1 MVNARILD
9 IGSMKIAEEEI
20 RKIGTEADVI
30 PWLSVKSMFLCI
42 KIYNVKPFEAN
53 IIKQEMLSNG
63 GDVVVN
69 RGVFNCSVSDTDII
83 MMGTISQYNKT
94 LYKLKMHS
102 GLKEIADEVQ
112 KLVYNVEAGRQVYFK
127 CCQHKIA
134 IGEQTYV
141 MGVLNIT
148 PDSFSDGGDYMDI
161 NKAIN
166 RAKEMVKDGA
176 EIIDVG
182 GESTRPGH
190 TSVSHEE
197 ELNRIIPVVEQLV
210 KEIEVPVSIDTSKAI
225 VAEKA
230 LNAGAHIVNDVWG
243 LQRDPHMADVIA
255 KTGAGVI
262 IMHNSDNKEY
272 NDLMGDIIYYLRKS
286 IDIAISKGI
295 DEDSIIIDPGIGFGK
310 TLEQNLEVMRR
321 INELTTLGK
330 PILLGTSR
338 KSMIGNVLELP
349 VNERLE
355 GTAATVTLGIAG
367 GVDIVRVHDVKEM
380 SRVARMTDAMVRS

>member
-1 MVNARILD
+1 
-9 IGSMKIAEEEI
+9 
-20 RKIGTEADVI
+20 
-30 PWLSVKSMFLCI
+30 
-42 KIYNVKPFEAN
+42 
-53 IIKQEMLSNG
+53 
-63 GDVVVN
+63 
-69 RGVFNCSVSDTDII
+69 
-83 MMGTISQYNKT
+83 
-94 LYKLKMHS
+94 LKMHS